1 MRIENENKDLAI
13 SLKPQE
19 PSLQTVKKACQDF
32 EAFFLGLVFK
42 KAFQPLFASSSSPF
56 FSQEETWFREMWVD
70 EITKKMEE
78 SGGWG
83 ISDILYRKL
92 TEENKGDF
100 S

>member
-19 PSLQTVKKACQDF
+19 LSPQTVKKACQDF
-32 EAFFLGLVFK
+32 EAFFLGFVFK

-70 EITKKMEE
+70 EITKKVEE
-78 SGGWG
+78 NGGWG
-83 ISDILYRKL
+83 LSNVLYEKL
-92 TEENKGDF
+92 TEENKR
-100 S
+100 

>member
-1 MRIENENKDLAI
+1 MRIENKDLAI

-19 PSLQTVKKACQDF
+19 PSSQTVKKACQDF
-32 EAFFLGLVFK
+32 EAFFLGFVFK
-42 KAFQPLFASSSSPF
+42 KAFQPLFTSSSSPF

-70 EITKKMEE
+70 EITKKVEE

-83 ISDILYRKL
+83 ISDMLYQRL
-92 TEENKGDF
+92 VEESKGDF